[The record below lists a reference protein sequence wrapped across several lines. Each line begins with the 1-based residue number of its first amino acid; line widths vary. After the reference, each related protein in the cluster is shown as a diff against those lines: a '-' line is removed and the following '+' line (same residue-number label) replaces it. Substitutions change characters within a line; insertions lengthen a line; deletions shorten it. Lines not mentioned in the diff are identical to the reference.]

1 MAEQSVYRVR
11 SNCCISCVV
20 QLAFESLSVIV
31 NALTL
36 LEVGQVSV
44 YRWDEPDAP
53 TNRIKINWYLSVPAC
68 VDCDPGLLM
77 FQLWGTRAAS
87 PPLLSTVPRWVG
99 SSHPEALS
107 VPAKKDQN
115 SSGGSHYILKK
126 RGVAKMQSELCVPTD
141 CNFTSMLCSSW
152 KHQQKC
158 FWQRN
163 SRLQVLDTQV
173 RIVAQ
178 LFKYSL
184 RCHYLKIAYLLLYS
198 YWDAL
203 ENAIRWALKCDLLL
217 QRLPSCCLSCQMGG
231 GCLWRGGTEWRQQ
244 YEQHRLQMS
253 SSYLWWLT
261 APTHE

>member
-1 MAEQSVYRVR
+1 MRLVAEQSVYCVR
-11 SNCCISCVV
+11 SNRCISCVV

-53 TNRIKINWYLSVPAC
+53 TNQIKINWYISVPAC

-77 FQLWGTRAAS
+77 FQVWGTCAAS
-87 PPLLSTVPRWVG
+87 PPVLSTVPRWVG

-115 SSGGSHYILKK
+115 SAGGSHYILKK
-126 RGVAKMQSELCVPTD
+126 RWVAKMQSELCVPTD
-141 CNFTSMLCSSW
+141 CDFTSMLCSSW

-163 SRLQVLDTQV
+163 SRLQVLDAQV

-178 LFKYSL
+178 LFKYGL
-184 RCHYLKIAYLLLYS
+184 HCHYLKTAYFTTINTLSLRQLTNMLHLLRETWKRETWS
-198 YWDAL
+198 
-203 ENAIRWALKCDLLL
+203 LKITIP
-217 QRLPSCCLSCQMGG
+217 Q
-231 GCLWRGGTEWRQQ
+231 E
-244 YEQHRLQMS
+244 
-253 SSYLWWLT
+253 
-261 APTHE
+261 PTGAMNTVGNEFPFFH